1 MAIPSRIFRQR
12 AIWPALALLL
22 AVPAASHAQ
31 TQPAAITPD
40 YLKLVDQTEKWY
52 TSDYPGKSIDLRLHT
67 RVNGTFNGAVVEE
80 REIVLGRD
88 VIERQRLLYQR
99 DASGDVY
106 YYGDLEARVLDEPL
120 LWVDAPLYP
129 GKTWTDAAPAY
140 DNGIDPDLVVHYVF
154 ACLET
159 EDIHCPMGVIPA
171 YRVFVATIQ
180 PDGQTTN
187 CNFWYNQQ
195 CGLVRCCLENQRVFL
210 LNKVIP
216 PDGGDPDI
224 EIDNPLPGVNQL
236 GSFSIPNPA
245 NPRASVRFQLAED
258 SLVSL
263 RVYDISGRLVRTL
276 AADLPMAGGE
286 GALSWNGCD
295 DGGRALASGVYVYR
309 LQAGDL
315 GETGRLTLVR

>member
-52 TSDYPGKSIDLRLHT
+52 TSDYPGKSVDLRLHT
-67 RVNGTFNGAVVEE
+67 RVNGTFN
-80 REIVLGRD
+80 
-88 VIERQRLLYQR
+88 
-99 DASGDVY
+99 
-106 YYGDLEARVLDEPL
+106 EARVLDEPL

-140 DNGIDPDLVVHYVF
+140 DNGIDPELRVHYVF

-187 CNFWYNQQ
+187 CNFWYNEQ

-210 LNKVIP
+210 LNKVIS
-216 PDGGDPDI
+216 PDPGDPDI

-295 DGGRALASGVYVYR
+295 DEGRALASGVYVYR